1 MSGEGMN
8 GLHSPVTPKLFT
20 FPTALIQSRSI
31 HFMGASLCY
40 QSCIISRA
48 LSCQS
53 FQRNPVQAGGDSLL
67 NCRNTLQMLTPPA
80 PQLSLLSQ
88 LQALQLIICLVT
100 QLQSGEVVRSV
111 WQLLHWW
118 SADLRRISATSWTVN
133 TQNRKVRSLGCV
145 VLLTLLYMHCSVK
158 KVIQFVFRLKV

>member
-111 WQLLHWW
+111 
-118 SADLRRISATSWTVN
+118 
-133 TQNRKVRSLGCV
+133 
-145 VLLTLLYMHCSVK
+145 
-158 KVIQFVFRLKV
+158 